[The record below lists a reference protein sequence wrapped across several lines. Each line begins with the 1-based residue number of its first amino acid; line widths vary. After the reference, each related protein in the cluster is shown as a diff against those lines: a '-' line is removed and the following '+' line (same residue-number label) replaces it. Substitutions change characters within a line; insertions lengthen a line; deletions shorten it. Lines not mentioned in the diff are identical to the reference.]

1 MWVAAALAAGGW
13 AASEADRAAARAA
26 LVEGVSAI
34 DAPGGGIPGGYILI
48 GDDVI
53 PLAECRNY
61 DGTTAFTAVAAF
73 YGRGRAVLLAHP
85 NFLSQADFL
94 KDTKRLL
101 QNAVSW
107 TAKGKSAPRIA
118 VLRDPAVARTFTALG
133 CTNVTRLAGI
143 VGLDAYDVLALNGIR
158 REEIPAVLAFVEKGG
173 GLVHGSLGWGYMYSN
188 PNACFA
194 ESFADNRLTGALGA
208 IMGST
213 GVNRMPAGGFTTDF
227 AALCAGTTIDDA
239 LARAER
245 GAFGDKTVRRQVVKT
260 LFELANGLPSGVRPD
275 LHARLSALAA
285 RPEANA
291 QPSPERPLDAELPLA
306 RLAVLLRKNAWLACP
321 EKVWPADPAASVYP
335 GLTRPGTPSVTR
347 TVPVDLAVPRWH
359 STGVYAPAGQA
370 LTIRI
375 EAAAAKL
382 GLKVRV
388 GSTADDLSG
397 LAEWKRFPLV
407 TVTLP
412 LVKTETTFASPFG
425 GLVYIV
431 VPDGREG
438 SATVELDGG
447 IMAPW
452 FRLGRDTNAEFARQ
466 CAETGAPWGEIEGE
480 DFIVT
485 AETAGLR
492 RVADPQWIASFWDRV
507 LKADQELAGWETRRS
522 PERICADVQ
531 LTTGWLHSGY
541 PLMSHI
547 NAAHFDWAIDQAR
560 LKAGDCWGVYHEIGH
575 NHQSRD
581 WTPEGTGEVTV
592 NIFTMYALETVVGAD
607 LRDARYPCGAEKAR
621 RRVAEWV
628 KRGRRFQ
635 DWKNDYF
642 LALEMYLRIKEAYG
656 WDAYKKT
663 FARYRLPGAKH
674 PRADADIWNT
684 FARELSATVEAD
696 MAAVLSEW
704 SIPLS
709 DETRSLCAKFPAAKP
724 SLTEGLQ
731 TVAPAR

>member
-13 AASEADRAAARAA
+13 AASESDRATARAA

-48 GDDVI
+48 GDDII

-107 TAKGKSAPRIA
+107 TAKGKPAPRVA

-133 CTNVTRLAGI
+133 CTNVTRLAGL

-227 AALCAGTTIDDA
+227 AALCAGTTVDDA

-275 LHARLSALAA
+275 LHARLFALAA

-370 LTIRI
+370 LTVRI
-375 EAAAAKL
+375 DAAAAKL

-412 LVKTETTFASPFG
+412 LVKSETTFASPFG
-425 GLVYIV
+425 GLVYVV
-431 VPDGREG
+431 VPDGCAG
-438 SATVELDGG
+438 ATTVELDGG

-466 CAETGAPWGEIEGE
+466 CAETGAPWGEIE
-480 DFIVT
+480 I
-485 AETAGLR
+485 
-492 RVADPQWIASFWDRV
+492 
-507 LKADQELAGWETRRS
+507 
-522 PERICADVQ
+522 
-531 LTTGWLHSGY
+531 
-541 PLMSHI
+541 
-547 NAAHFDWAIDQAR
+547 
-560 LKAGDCWGVYHEIGH
+560 
-575 NHQSRD
+575 
-581 WTPEGTGEVTV
+581 
-592 NIFTMYALETVVGAD
+592 
-607 LRDARYPCGAEKAR
+607 
-621 RRVAEWV
+621 
-628 KRGRRFQ
+628 
-635 DWKNDYF
+635 
-642 LALEMYLRIKEAYG
+642 
-656 WDAYKKT
+656 
-663 FARYRLPGAKH
+663 
-674 PRADADIWNT
+674 
-684 FARELSATVEAD
+684 
-696 MAAVLSEW
+696 
-704 SIPLS
+704 
-709 DETRSLCAKFPAAKP
+709 
-724 SLTEGLQ
+724 
-731 TVAPAR
+731 